1 MAKIRKSISK
11 RFKFTKTGKV
21 LRRAVGLDHNLAKK
35 TGNQKRKNKK
45 WVLVGKSEAK
55 VIKKLL
61 KY

>member
-21 LRRAVGLDHNLAKK
+21 LRRAVGLNHNLAKK
-35 TGNQKRKNKK
+35 TGQKKRENRK
-45 WVLVGKSEAK
+45 WVTVHKSEAK
-55 VIKKLL
+55 KIKKLL